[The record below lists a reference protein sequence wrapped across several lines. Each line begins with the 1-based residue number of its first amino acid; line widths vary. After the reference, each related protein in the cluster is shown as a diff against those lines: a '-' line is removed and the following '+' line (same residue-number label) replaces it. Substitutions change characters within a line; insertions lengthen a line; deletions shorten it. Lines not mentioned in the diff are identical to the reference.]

1 MADQAKDPAAQIP
14 GRGEPP
20 ARILLFRHGAAE
32 GSDRGR
38 FISRTDVD
46 LLPLGER
53 QVKDAAGRAAP
64 WLGEAPWHGVA
75 PRHGEPAGGA
85 GPAGVCVFSSPL
97 LRARRSAEIVCGAL
111 GLDPPRV
118 VEEFIELDLG
128 RWEGETYESLMEKEP
143 GRMRAHYADI
153 VRSKAPGGESLDDL
167 ARRVRPAL
175 ERIAEEA
182 EGSAAFVV
190 AHAAVNRV
198 ILLDALGSPLEN
210 FFRIDVGLGSFSVI
224 DYHGGAPLVR
234 LANG

>member
-1 MADQAKDPAAQIP
+1 MADQAKDPTAQIP
-14 GRGEPP
+14 GRETPP

-53 QVKDAAGRAAP
+53 QVRDVAGRAAP
-64 WLGEAPWHGVA
+64 WLGDA
-75 PRHGEPAGGA
+75 AGRA
-85 GPAGVCVFSSPL
+85 GPAVFSSPL
-97 LRARRSAEIVCGAL
+97 LRARRSAEILCGAL
-111 GLDPPRV
+111 GLEPPRI

-143 GRMRAHYADI
+143 DRMRAHYADI
-153 VRSKAPGGESLDDL
+153 RRSKAPGGESLEDL

-175 ERIAEEA
+175 ERIAKEA
-182 EGSAAFVV
+182 EGSAAAVV

-224 DYHGGAPLVR
+224 DYSGGAPLVR
-234 LANG
+234 LMSG

>member
-1 MADQAKDPAAQIP
+1 MADQAKDPTAQIP
-14 GRGEPP
+14 GRETPP

-53 QVKDAAGRAAP
+53 QVRDVAGRAAP
-64 WLGEAPWHGVA
+64 WLGAPAGDA
-75 PRHGEPAGGA
+75 GPAAGGA
-85 GPAGVCVFSSPL
+85 GPAVFSSPL
-97 LRARRSAEIVCGAL
+97 LRARRSAEILCGAL
-111 GLDPPRV
+111 GLEPPRI

-143 GRMRAHYADI
+143 DRMRAHYADI
-153 VRSKAPGGESLDDL
+153 RRSKAPGGESLEDL

-175 ERIAEEA
+175 ERILVEA
-182 EGSAAFVV
+182 EGSAAIVV

-234 LANG
+234 LMSG